1 MTTVQERMTSSGV
14 IAIVRLADYSAAVD
28 TAQALLQGGI
38 SVVEFTYTN
47 PQAGRA
53 IEAVKEALGDSI
65 HAGAGSVLDSE
76 TARSAILQGANFVVT
91 PTVRIDTIRIC
102 QRYNVPT
109 VIGAFSPTEILTAW
123 EQGATFVKVFPA
135 GAVGPR
141 YLKDVAGPL
150 PQIPLIPTG
159 GVNLDNAGEFI
170 AAGAKAVA
178 IGSNLVDQT
187 TVEQARWDELS
198 SRARAFVAA
207 VAEART

>member
-178 IGSNLVDQT
+178 IGSNLVDQA

>member
-28 TAQALLQGGI
+28 TAQALLLGGI

-53 IEAVKEALGDSI
+53 IEAVKEALGDLI
-65 HAGAGSVLDSE
+65 HAGAGTVLDSE
-76 TARSAILQGANFVVT
+76 TARSAILQGADFVVT

-178 IGSNLVDQT
+178 IGSNLVDQA

>member
-1 MTTVQERMTSSGV
+1 MTTVQERVTSSGV

-28 TAQALLQGGI
+28 TAQALLLGGI

-65 HAGAGSVLDSE
+65 HAGAGTVLDSE
-76 TARSAILQGANFVVT
+76 TARSAILQGADFVVT

-159 GVNLDNAGEFI
+159 GVNLDKAGEFI